1 VLRVA
6 RLLLCGS
13 PVERG
18 LAPAG
23 ERGRAGARAAR
34 VCRGAGRKRLAQAL
48 PRQGQAQPPPAG
60 WGVLSNAPRPP
71 CAGIQRESA
80 QRQAGRAAV
89 RHTVRPVT
97 ADCAPAA
104 DQNPSLLRLGRFKL
118 QRHVC
123 VRWRVRPAD
132 QCPFV
137 GTVIPEKTARFC
149 SQSATAL
156 AQACCRAER
165 GWVECAEGFAANGT
179 RGAGQ
184 YYKSVHTM
192 DRCLSG
198 RACPESARAAVLHRS
213 HAPFLPVAFAGSR
226 RMSVTAQAS
235 RTVEFAKYH
244 GLGNDFIMVLAPLL
258 PARCLPLAANCVSP
272 PFCCLAD
279 TKSAARWTTGTR
291 GSLCCRQR
299 KRRACATATLASAA
313 TGCGLLQEAAVALLL
328 WREAAHTHAAGDIR
342 AAQRQREHGLPDAHI
357 QLRRQ
362 RAGDVRQWHTVP
374 GAFCGGP
381 GRRRSLPA
389 PRAHPRGCERAGAAR
404 SAAWAGPPS
413 ADPLPVGCMQVSYS
427 RLSWRTARF
436 VWTWESLFWRARG
449 CLPPCRRPRHAP
461 LPASSSQPFWCNSRQ
476 CKVLP
481 LVAQGSTVVR
491 GPLAV
496 SGREWL
502 MTCVSMGNPHAVTFG
517 SVDADVKARAAL
529 HASPAPSL
537 CCHLTSG

>member
-1 VLRVA
+1 
-6 RLLLCGS
+6 
-13 PVERG
+13 
-18 LAPAG
+18 
-23 ERGRAGARAAR
+23 
-34 VCRGAGRKRLAQAL
+34 
-48 PRQGQAQPPPAG
+48 
-60 WGVLSNAPRPP
+60 
-71 CAGIQRESA
+71 
-80 QRQAGRAAV
+80 
-89 RHTVRPVT
+89 
-97 ADCAPAA
+97 
-104 DQNPSLLRLGRFKL
+104 
-118 QRHVC
+118 
-123 VRWRVRPAD
+123 
-132 QCPFV
+132 
-137 GTVIPEKTARFC
+137 
-149 SQSATAL
+149 
-156 AQACCRAER
+156 
-165 GWVECAEGFAANGT
+165 
-179 RGAGQ
+179 
-184 YYKSVHTM
+184 M

-198 RACPESARAAVLHRS
+198 RACPESARAAVPHRS

-244 GLGNDFIMVLAPLL
+244 GLGNDFIMVLASLLQHAACRLL
-258 PARCLPLAANCVSP
+258 PTVCRPL
-272 PFCCLAD
+272 
-279 TKSAARWTTGTR
+279 
-291 GSLCCRQR
+291 
-299 KRRACATATLASAA
+299 SAA
-313 TGCGLLQEAAVALLL
+313 TLTQKAPLGGQPAPEGACAVARGSVALVRPQLWRRRRRGAGFCRRLL
-328 WREAAHTHAAGDIR
+328 WPCFSGGRRLTRTWAGDIR

-374 GAFCGGP
+374 GALCGGP